1 MTSLLEGCTSSYL
14 GVFDSLGLQTKAS
27 VTVCAP
33 LVLHIHNC
41 KFLFRF
47 PSETSQVQTIKFRRV
62 IKGGECAPGGV
73 GGSSAGLR
81 PGIVLQKVQPQRF
94 HQISSQR
101 PVNRGLSSRA
111 THLPPLAS
119 QDFRRVGKFSASRS
133 TAKTATHQK

>member
-81 PGIVLQKVQPQRF
+81 PGDRSPESAATEIRSDLVTTPSQSGALQPCHPPPTSGFPGFPEGWQILCLSF
-94 HQISSQR
+94 HC
-101 PVNRGLSSRA
+101 
-111 THLPPLAS
+111 
-119 QDFRRVGKFSASRS
+119 
-133 TAKTATHQK
+133 